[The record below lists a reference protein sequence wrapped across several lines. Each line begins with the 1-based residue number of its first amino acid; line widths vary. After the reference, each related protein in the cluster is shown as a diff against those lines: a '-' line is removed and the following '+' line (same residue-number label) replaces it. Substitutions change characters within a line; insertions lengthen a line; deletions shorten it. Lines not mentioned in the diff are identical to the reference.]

1 VSQKILGKAG
11 VSLADVYEIEG
22 SVAGVG
28 DLRSEDVQTVH
39 EMGSTIFSERLTA
52 VTTVI
57 ATAALAQ
64 NVDIGVGLPQPLTP
78 RRILALA
85 VITDVAARLSRIQVS
100 VASGP
105 AGSQNEVPLFSW
117 ETGTG
122 TDLERG
128 VLIEIDGTVATHQ
141 LLVPGPSSIVSVP
154 TLLVGSTGP
163 ITDISRIIMRGRT
176 SGFGAGTVVVRALLY
191 EAFSEVGGISSYGLP
206 IPGW

>member
-1 VSQKILGKAG
+1 MKILGKAG

-22 SVAGVG
+22 SVAGVEELESG
-28 DLRSEDVQTVH
+28 EVHTVH
-39 EMGSTIFSERLTA
+39 EMGSTIFAERLTA

-57 ATAALAQ
+57 ATSGLAQ
-64 NVDIGVGLPQPLTP
+64 NIDIGVGLTQPITP

-85 VITDVAARLSRIQVS
+85 VIIDTTARVSRLQIS

-117 ETGTG
+117 ELGTG
-122 TDLERG
+122 TDVERG
-128 VLIEIDGTVATHQ
+128 VLIEIDGTVATHFQ
-141 LLVPGPSSIVSVP
+141 LVPGPSSIVSVP
-154 TLLVGSTGP
+154 TLLVGSDGP

-176 SGFGAGTVVVRALLY
+176 SGFGAGTVVVRGLIY
-191 EAFSEVGGISSYGLP
+191 EAFSELEGISSFGLP